1 MTRSKVAQAMTLY
14 GSTGKDRLY
23 ADTVIG
29 VAAAIEAAKPEPLQS
44 DNYAELLD
52 GGGGDDLLIGGTANY
67 LLGGGGSD
75 TIIGYGKPR
84 LPGQYHGNDYLD
96 GSDGSYIRHAN
107 GNTFRI
113 CRIFCGCSSNEP
125 EKLLAA

>member
-1 MTRSKVAQAMTLY
+1 
-14 GSTGKDRLY
+14 
-23 ADTVIG
+23 
-29 VAAAIEAAKPEPLQS
+29 
-44 DNYAELLD
+44 

>member
-52 GGGGDDLLIGGTANY
+52 GGGGDDLLIGGK
-67 LLGGGGSD
+67 
-75 TIIGYGKPR
+75 IGR
-84 LPGQYHGNDYLD
+84 A
-96 GSDGSYIRHAN
+96 S
-107 GNTFRI
+107 
-113 CRIFCGCSSNEP
+113 CRERV
-125 EKLLAA
+125 